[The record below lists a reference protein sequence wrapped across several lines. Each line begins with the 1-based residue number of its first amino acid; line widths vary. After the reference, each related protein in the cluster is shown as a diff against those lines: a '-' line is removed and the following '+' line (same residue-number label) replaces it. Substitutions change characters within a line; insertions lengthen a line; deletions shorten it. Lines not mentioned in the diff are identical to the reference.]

1 MILAQGTLLPD
12 SQLSQVF
19 SGLEGEI
26 DRTRAS
32 QALSAEVVIQTC
44 ARLLDRLDRGEL
56 DGLLAQYATPQ
67 ILEALARYRAL
78 LRPESLRYKL
88 SAELG
93 DLADGPLS
101 RPFGRS
107 LAVPLGTLLHITA
120 GNLDG
125 LPAFSALEGLLTG
138 NVNILKL
145 PRGDSGLSLTLLHL
159 LTREEPRLAPFLYAF
174 SIPSTDAASLQALAR
189 LDQEGLLEKLRDCP
203 VCIGQGYQGQPGRLG
218 VGRCTA
224 AMDASQPGC
233 PPTTMQMLEF
243 LRSQLA

>member
-12 SQLSQVF
+12 SQLSQVL

-159 LTREEPRLAPFLYAF
+159 LTGRNPGSPPSCTPSPSPPPTPPPSRLWPGW
-174 SIPSTDAASLQALAR
+174 PTASL
-189 LDQEGLLEKLRDCP
+189 
-203 VCIGQGYQGQPGRLG
+203 PGAERRPS
-218 VGRCTA
+218 GRSGPWRRRG
-224 AMDASQPGC
+224 AS
-233 PPTTMQMLEF
+233 
-243 LRSQLA
+243 